1 MRLKTVLVSVV
12 LYALLICLMING
24 VSTFNSESVVVEE
37 SGQVKNIAISI
48 GFYWDKNCSDHVT
61 FIDWGHIE
69 PGSTRD
75 IIVFV
80 RNEGNTSAT
89 LSMSTSN
96 WIPSESTSFVHLSWN
111 YTGEIIEESR
121 VLPVT
126 LSLSVDANI
135 EEILAISFDTNIEDS
150 QDSIKMVISIA
161 MIVSIRY
168 PVWSLDVNPNSLN
181 LRSKGRWITCYIEP
195 PESHNLTDINRTMIM
210 LNDTVPVD
218 PFWMN
223 KPFKSLMGDYD
234 NDSIPDLMVKF
245 DRQAVIEYI
254 RTKGTKDTEMTLT
267 ITGEADGSSFEV
279 SDTIKVLH
287 KQNN

>member
-1 MRLKTVLVSVV
+1 MRLKTVSVSVV
-12 LYALLICLMING
+12 LYAMLVCLMING
-24 VSTFNSESVVVEE
+24 VSTFNSERAVVEE
-37 SGQVKNIAISI
+37 SGQVKNIAIGI
-48 GFYWDKNCSDHVT
+48 GFYWDKNCSHHVT
-61 FIDWGHIE
+61 FVSWGYVE
-69 PGSTRD
+69 PGSTRN
-75 IIVFV
+75 IHVFL
-80 RNEGNTSAT
+80 RNEGNTSVT

-96 WIPSESTSFVHLSWN
+96 WNPSEASSLVHLSWN

-126 LSLSVDANI
+126 LSLNVDANI
-135 EEILAISFDTNIEDS
+135 EEIWVISFDTNIEGS
-150 QDSIKMVISIA
+150 QDSIKMVTSIA
-161 MIVSIRY
+161 MTVSIRY

-181 LRSKGRWITCYIEP
+181 LKSKGRWITCYIEP
-195 PESHNLTDINRTMIM
+195 PENYDVTGINRTTIM
-210 LNDTVPVD
+210 LNETIPID
-218 PFWMN
+218 PFWMK
-223 KPFKSLMGDYD
+223 KPVESLTGDYD

-245 DRQAVIEYI
+245 DRQTVIEYI

>member
-24 VSTFNSESVVVEE
+24 VSTFNSESAVVEGPGE
-37 SGQVKNIAISI
+37 VKAIGI
-48 GFYWDKNCSDHVT
+48 GVYMDKNCYHHVT
-61 FIDWGHIE
+61 SVDWGLIE
-69 PGSTRD
+69 PGSTID
-75 IIVFV
+75 INVFV

-89 LSMSTSN
+89 LSISTSN
-96 WIPSESTSFVHLSWN
+96 WNPSEATSFVHLSWN
-111 YTGEIIEESR
+111 YTGEIVEESR

-126 LSLSVDANI
+126 LSLNVDADI
-135 EEILAISFDTNIEDS
+135 EEIWVISFDVNIEGS
-150 QDSIKMVISIA
+150 QDSIKMVRTIA
-161 MIVSIRY
+161 MTVSIRY
-168 PVWSLDVNPNSLN
+168 PVWSLDVTPNSLN

-195 PESHNLTDINRTMIM
+195 PVNYDVTSINRTTIM
-210 LNDTVPVD
+210 LNETIPVD
-218 PFWMN
+218 PFWMK
-223 KPFKSLMGDYD
+223 KPVESLTGDYD
-234 NDSIPDLMVKF
+234 NDSIPDLMVKL